1 MDDRIISPALL
12 CGEDVVIVITLGITW
27 FDELNEDT
35 ICDGRVDNMFE
46 EDAVMLVV
54 VGRTVTSMEDIGFDT
69 IPKYEESSSTYSE
82 VLSNNELK
90 AMCSIEVESGY
101 RVEITVSVKVVN
113 IGFLVVTCSD
123 VDKESM
129 CVELELSIASSEDGL
144 VETAVSAGQ
153 NSDSVVEG
161 TPVNMFVDI
170 KFNSED
176 GNTVI
181 VDSARSPSLEEGNT
195 TIVASARPLCS
206 EEGNTAVVVSVKS
219 LCVEEGNTAVIVSAK
234 SLCFKDGNTAVLVIV
249 PSLCPEEGNTAVVVS
264 AKSLIIGLLLSD
276 TTITVSV
283 CVS

>member
-1 MDDRIISPALL
+1 M
-12 CGEDVVIVITLGITW
+12 
-27 FDELNEDT
+27 
-35 ICDGRVDNMFE
+35 
-46 EDAVMLVV
+46 
-54 VGRTVTSMEDIGFDT
+54 
-69 IPKYEESSSTYSE
+69 
-82 VLSNNELK
+82 
-90 AMCSIEVESGY
+90 
-101 RVEITVSVKVVN
+101 N

-144 VETAVSAGQ
+144 VETAVSAGH

-176 GNTVI
+176 GNTAI

-219 LCVEEGNTAVIVSAK
+219 LCFEEGNTAVIVSAK

>member
-1 MDDRIISPALL
+1 M
-12 CGEDVVIVITLGITW
+12 
-27 FDELNEDT
+27 
-35 ICDGRVDNMFE
+35 
-46 EDAVMLVV
+46 
-54 VGRTVTSMEDIGFDT
+54 
-69 IPKYEESSSTYSE
+69 
-82 VLSNNELK
+82 
-90 AMCSIEVESGY
+90 
-101 RVEITVSVKVVN
+101 N

-144 VETAVSAGQ
+144 VETAVSADH

-161 TPVNMFVDI
+161 TPVNMF
-170 KFNSED
+170 
-176 GNTVI
+176 
-181 VDSARSPSLEEGNT
+181 
-195 TIVASARPLCS
+195 VASARPLCS

-219 LCVEEGNTAVIVSAK
+219 LCFEEGNTAVIVSAK